1 MIPPSPSYVD
11 LLFRLTTRKP
21 KARPLKQSCTLS
33 SPNAV
38 LDRVSA
44 LFAFGQQASC
54 WIGVV
59 DPADWPSV
67 MMTGTVQ
74 PRCVATPKSR
84 SRRGC

>member
-1 MIPPSPSYVD
+1 
-11 LLFRLTTRKP
+11 
-21 KARPLKQSCTLS
+21 
-33 SPNAV
+33 
-38 LDRVSA
+38 

-84 SRRGC
+84 SRRGLLTPMQHSPQPFHRSQIAANPELDLVEMSWCR